1 MHTSHVETPVPHT
14 PRPFTDTHDDDCL
27 FIKGYVIPR
36 DVLTDGQQR
45 EIDPSW
51 LDTLAVRQ

>member
-1 MHTSHVETPVPHT
+1 MHTSHVETPVPPA
-14 PRPFTDTHDDDCL
+14 PRQFPDTHDDDCV

-36 DVLTDGQQR
+36 DVLTHEHTR

-51 LDTLAVRQ
+51 LDLLAVRR